1 MACRHLPGP
10 VCAVLATGL
19 LLLCLASF
27 AQAVPPN
34 APTNLRGTI
43 LDASDVAIVWDD
55 NSSNES
61 GFVIAYSVNG
71 GGIQSTT
78 VPTNQ
83 NSAVFPVSGINT
95 LDFYVCSYAGTT
107 ANASAFI
114 GPIRLNFTNNTPGNM
129 AAANRPD
136 GTVLLMWSDN
146 SYAEAGY
153 SIEYAVGAGSYS
165 VLGTVGANPTGISIP
180 NLAPNTNYNFR
191 VRGFTG
197 SASSPT
203 FITNYP
209 LTPATITTLS
219 TLAAP
224 TGLAAI
230 ASTPVETSVKFTFTD
245 NTALNNGYA
254 IEYGLHNSGTFVAL
268 GDGGDVSPID
278 GSGALAPGTAYDF
291 RIRAFYDPGG
301 GGTRTYSAYSN
312 VASYTTPFNAPT
324 GLAATVASETQVNL
338 TWADNS
344 SAEQGYSVYY
354 SLAGANNYTLYN
366 FTGPNAT
373 SISVTGL
380 APGTAYDF
388 QVASAFQR
396 TVPGTSTLVESTRSN
411 TASATTKDG
420 FTSAPFIP
428 VTYGQVVNYQS
439 STTNVS
445 PRTSWNATGLPN
457 GLNFNSSTGVITGTP
472 TQSGLFTVNLT
483 AHFTNG
489 WDSNFT
495 LTLRIIRPPTAPSVA
510 APLTDLNLY
519 AGASPS
525 SVSAAATF
533 GDADFESAVRLV
545 TTKGNID
552 VMLYNA
558 ETPATVTNF
567 LGYVNRGD
575 YANSAFHR
583 ISDVATSGVAVLQGG
598 QIKPTS
604 TAADTFTA
612 IPLQTAVQ
620 NEPGISNL
628 NYTIAM
634 AKQGGNPNSATDQ
647 FYFNLTDADNVLDA
661 PSQNG
666 GFTVFGRVTNATKV
680 TLDAISTSPSGGPYS
695 INLDGTSTNTGF
707 KWPMN
712 VANQGSVPAT
722 MDNTKIMKI
731 ISVAPIT
738 STQALTLSVS
748 SSTPAVA
755 TAVMNGATG
764 LTITPVAAGTAVITV
779 TATDLDGLTNSTTF
793 NVTVNDSL
801 AQWAANKGLNGG
813 QAAPTADPDGDGHS
827 NLEEFAFLTDPTISN
842 NVNATSYATA
852 DASGVKY
859 GRITFPVR
867 KFAPDLTYTVEAS
880 DTLAAGSWTP
890 LWTSADGF
898 SAPVVISAV
907 DQTDRTVVTVQDTQA
922 SPPATR
928 RFLRVKITTP

>member
-34 APTNLRGTI
+34 APSNLRGAVINSST
-43 LDASDVAIVWDD
+43 VVFFWDD
-55 NSSNES
+55 NSNNETGFDIAFTGGSGQVAANQTSASIGSITGSSINIMVRSYIGTPASNPS
-61 GFVIAYSVNG
+61 AYSNTIHLNLSG
-71 GGIQSTT
+71 T
-78 VPTNQ
+78 VP
-83 NSAVFPVSGINT
+83 
-95 LDFYVCSYAGTT
+95 
-107 ANASAFI
+107 
-114 GPIRLNFTNNTPGNM
+114 NNTPTDT
-129 AAANRPD
+129 AAVNRAD
-136 GTVLLMWSDN
+136 GTVFLMWSDN
-146 SYAEAGY
+146 CTNESGY
-153 SIEYAVGAGSYS
+153 YVEYALSPSGPFSA
-165 VLGTVGANPTGISIP
+165 LGTVSANPTGISIP
-180 NLAPNTNYNFR
+180 NLAPNTAYSFR
-191 VRGFTG
+191 VWGFTG
-197 SASSPT
+197 SAASPT
-203 FITNYP
+203 PITNYSP
-209 LTPATITTLS
+209 VATVTTLS

-779 TATDLDGLTNSTTF
+779 TATDLDDLTNSTTF

-801 AQWAANKGLNGG
+801 AQWAANKGLSGG

-907 DQTDRTVVTVQDTQA
+907 DQTDRTMVTVQDTQA